1 MKGIIF
7 DVQRWSL
14 HDGPGI
20 RSNIFLKGCPLSCL
34 WCSNPESQD
43 KNKELAF
50 FKDKCIGCLC
60 CIEDCHYGA
69 ITQGENGRRIDYK
82 ICKEHCYDEKEHSFS
97 CVKECYAEALKIHT
111 AIESCLFAKWEVIEK
126 CLPFINFIFVDFKIL
141 DEAEHKKYTG
151 VSNQLIL
158 ENMKK
163 LSDYKKNHEID
174 IVVRTP
180 IIPEVNDDVKTV
192 QKMCEW
198 IVENLPEIRKYQ
210 LLPYHRLGRGK
221 YANIGKK
228 YKMNELEA
236 PLESKMKELEKQIE
250 SHGLII
256 ANY

>member
-1 MKGIIF
+1 M
-7 DVQRWSL
+7 
-14 HDGPGI
+14 
-20 RSNIFLKGCPLSCL
+20 
-34 WCSNPESQD
+34 
-43 KNKELAF
+43 
-50 FKDKCIGCLC
+50 
-60 CIEDCHYGA
+60 
-69 ITQGENGRRIDYK
+69 
-82 ICKEHCYDEKEHSFS
+82 
-97 CVKECYAEALKIHT
+97 
-111 AIESCLFAKWEVIEK
+111 
-126 CLPFINFIFVDFKIL
+126 PFINFIFVDFKIL

>member
-97 CVKECYAEALKIHT
+97 CVKECYAEALKIMGRT
-111 AIESCLFAKWEVIEK
+111 ISVEQVMEEVL
-126 CLPFINFIFVDFKIL
+126 C
-141 DEAEHKKYTG
+141 DEE
-151 VSNQLIL
+151 I
-158 ENMKK
+158 
-163 LSDYKKNHEID
+163 YKKSGGGITVTGGELFSQPEFLYEILNHF
-174 IVVRTP
+174 
-180 IIPEVNDDVKTV
+180 
-192 QKMCEW
+192 
-198 IVENLPEIRKYQ
+198 
-210 LLPYHRLGRGK
+210 
-221 YANIGKK
+221 
-228 YKMNELEA
+228 
-236 PLESKMKELEKQIE
+236 
-250 SHGLII
+250 LIHS
-256 ANY
+256 